1 MISKAVQRRQSGGE
15 LSFYYPAAVNTLYIL
30 LKSGLTFDR
39 ALRMVAKVNLVNRQ
53 TDDPVANDLNKA
65 VIHLETGYDSVMAAN
80 WLAEHCPLP
89 EVQSALRLM
98 ARYEREG
105 GREILE
111 LIRMQAE
118 HGRQLYR
125 DAMRVVP
132 NNARSSSSFR
142 WRST

>member
-1 MISKAVQRRQSGGE
+1 
-15 LSFYYPAAVNTLYIL
+15 
-30 LKSGLTFDR
+30 
-39 ALRMVAKVNLVNRQ
+39 MVAKVNLVNRQ

-125 DAMRVVP
+125 DAMRGRAEQRSLKFVFPMAIDLIVVMATVILP
-132 NNARSSSSFR
+132 AM
-142 WRST
+142 TQMGVLA